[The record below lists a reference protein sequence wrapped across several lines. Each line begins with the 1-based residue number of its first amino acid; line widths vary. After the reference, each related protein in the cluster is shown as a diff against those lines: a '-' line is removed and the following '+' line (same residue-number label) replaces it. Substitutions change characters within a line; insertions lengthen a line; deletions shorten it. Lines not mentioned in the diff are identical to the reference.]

1 MVFESETAAILFIDP
16 SHELFNK
23 LTREEEDNMYESMKN
38 DYGEYFGGTMEIREF
53 KDEPNLVIDYLQ
65 LLISVAQSH

>member
-1 MVFESETAAILFIDP
+1 
-16 SHELFNK
+16 
-23 LTREEEDNMYESMKN
+23 MYESMKN